1 MRSLQISLVTSSGIL
16 LASKPEVYAETQ
28 QILATS
34 LISAIITFA
43 KEVHRQELQSI
54 SYHDKNISF
63 VQVLDFIFII
73 ETRVEETLFSDKQLT
88 QIMEQ
93 IRLSAEPML
102 FEKDENLLTEGEA
115 ELILEHILHDIYNL
129 PLFFAKN
136 PLRDA
141 EPLIF
146 SIIRFDESDFEI
158 IETVGKKEDAVEI
171 LNMLQKYD
179 LNQEFQEKLAC
190 ILLLAPEKKHS
201 ALVVIDSKGAQA
213 ILGILKFPRELDYIA
228 FRIFPLISEKI
239 KILAEQDSQ
248 FEMLEILDIIQ
259 NIEDSGNYFSSVE
272 VEDLSLAFL
281 NNAVDGKLESILY
294 PVIVNETVLVI
305 GDKLTTRL
313 VIDTLSIFNQHIV
326 SEIIQ
331 WADEDFD
338 IIGDNQILNT
348 GIYGMSLSQFEKLKS
363 KGKFVKEATIIN
375 LINGDIKGFKTSNHF
390 VSIIEKQKDQPLE
403 KASVVVFNE
412 LRKLVSM
419 SYIITSFSLYDKEQ
433 AEVLFKN
440 LFEHSGFPA
449 SFVNK
454 ATELALKRNPLLT
467 KIV

>member
-375 LINGDIKGFKTSNHF
+375 LIDGDIKGFKTSNHF
-390 VSIIEKQKDQPLE
+390 VSIIEKQKDQQLE

-440 LFEHSGFPA
+440 LLEHSGFPA

>member
-1 MRSLQISLVTSSGIL
+1 MRSLQLSLVTSSGIL
-16 LASKPEVYAETQ
+16 LASKPEAYAETQ

-63 VQVLDFIFII
+63 VQVFDFIFII
-73 ETRVEETLFSDKQLT
+73 ETKVAETLFSDKQLT

-93 IRLSAEPML
+93 IRLSSEPML
-102 FEKDENLLTEGEA
+102 HEKDENLLTEGES

-136 PLRDA
+136 PLKEA
-141 EPLIF
+141 EPLVF
-146 SIIRFDESDFEI
+146 SIIKFDESDFEI
-158 IETVGKKEDAVEI
+158 IETVGKQEDVKEI

-179 LNQEFQEKLAC
+179 LNLEFQEKLSC

-201 ALVVIDSKGAQA
+201 ALVIIDSKGAQA
-213 ILGILKFPRELDYIA
+213 IIGILKFPRELDYIA
-228 FRIFPLISEKI
+228 FRIFPVISKKI
-239 KILAEQDSQ
+239 EILADQDNQ

-259 NIEDSGNYFSSVE
+259 NIEDPGNFFSTVE

-281 NNAVDGKLESILY
+281 NNAVDGKIESILY
-294 PVIVNETVLVI
+294 PVIVDESVIVI

-313 VIDTLSIFNQHIV
+313 VINTLSIFNQHIA
-326 SEIIQ
+326 SKIIQ

-338 IIGDNQILNT
+338 IISDDYRFNSGLF
-348 GIYGMSLSQFEKLKS
+348 GMSLSQYEKLKS
-363 KGKFVKEATIIN
+363 KGKFAKESTIIN
-375 LINGDIKGFKTSNHF
+375 LIDGDIKGYKTCNHF
-390 VSIIEKQKDQPLE
+390 VSIIEKQKDQQLE

-433 AEVLFKN
+433 AEIMFKN

>member
-1 MRSLQISLVTSSGIL
+1 MRSLQLSLVTSSGIL
-16 LASKPEVYAETQ
+16 LASKPETFTETQ
-28 QILATS
+28 HILATS

-63 VQVLDFIFII
+63 VQVFDFIFII
-73 ETRVEETLFSDKQLT
+73 ETKVEETLFSDKQLT

-93 IRLSAEPML
+93 IRISAEPML
-102 FEKDENLLTEGEA
+102 FEKDENILTEGEA

-129 PLFFAKN
+129 PLFFTKN
-136 PLRDA
+136 PLRSA
-141 EPLIF
+141 EPLVY
-146 SIIRFDESDFEI
+146 SIVKFDETDFEI
-158 IETVGKKEDAVEI
+158 IETVGKKEDAFEI
-171 LNMLQKYD
+171 LNMMQKYD
-179 LNQEFQEKLAC
+179 LNREFQEKLSC
-190 ILLLAPEKKHS
+190 ILLLTPEKKHS
-201 ALVVIDSKGAQA
+201 ALVIIDSKGAQA

-228 FRIFPLISEKI
+228 FRIYPLIKEKI
-239 KILAEQDSQ
+239 EILADQDNQ
-248 FEMLEILDIIQ
+248 FPMLEILDIIQ
-259 NIEDSGNYFSSVE
+259 NLEDPGNFFSTVE

-294 PVIVNETVLVI
+294 PVIVNESVIVI

-313 VIDTLSIFNQHIV
+313 VIDTLSIFNQHLA

-338 IIGDNQILNT
+338 IISNDEKLNS
-348 GIYGMSLSQFEKLKS
+348 GVYGMSLPQFEKLKS
-363 KGKFVKEATIIN
+363 MGKFAEEATIIN
-375 LINGDIKGFKTSNHF
+375 LIDGEIKGNKTGNHF
-390 VSIIEKQKDQPLE
+390 VSIIEKQKEEPLE

-433 AEVLFKN
+433 AEILFKN
-440 LFEHSGFPA
+440 LLEHSGFPS